1 MQIQK
6 SFIFLYGTLMRCF
19 GILELF
25 DPAEKKFE
33 FIGEGFVYGKLYDLG
48 VYPAILLGGES
59 KVFGEVFLVKDL
71 TALAELDF
79 YEGFN
84 PEEIEESLYV
94 RRITQVY
101 LNNRTLDCWIYEYNL
116 NLDDARLIES
126 GDYKSW
132 RLKICE
138 KVLEEEIH

>member
-1 MQIQK
+1 MQK
-6 SFIFLYGTLMRCF
+6 SFIFFYGTLMRCF
-19 GILELF
+19 GALKAF

-48 VYPAILLGGES
+48 AYPAVILGGET
-59 KVFGEVFLVKDL
+59 KVFGEIFRVKDL

-94 RRITQVY
+94 RRITQAY
-101 LNNRTLDCWIYEYNL
+101 LKDRILNCWIYEYNQS
-116 NLDDARLIES
+116 LDDARLIES

-132 RLKICE
+132 RLQIYEKI
-138 KVLEEEIH
+138 LEEEPC